1 MNSAER
7 SERIFF
13 GSGFGGCL
21 FLSFSLM
28 VAVPLSK
35 KFQPIGSILPLL
47 RSIDVQI
54 KNEKINLSRSNR
66 PLDMFVKIILVITSI
81 RFAILSSNVSP

>member
-1 MNSAER
+1 
-7 SERIFF
+7 
-13 GSGFGGCL
+13 
-21 FLSFSLM
+21 
-28 VAVPLSK
+28 
-35 KFQPIGSILPLL
+35 L